1 MEATITKHISSDTPR
16 VLVVDGSKVVRK
28 LIEAVLTRELP
39 GATLISCATGE
50 EAKAALGA
58 GVVDLLTTSLRLP
71 DIDGFELARYVRQ
84 NSPQAY
90 IPIIVVS
97 GDADSRVQSRE
108 VSHDITDYF
117 DKSLGPDALGSF
129 IRGYIRPATQAL
141 GTVLYIEDSRVVA
154 LATRKALE
162 KHGLKVVHFVT
173 VEDGLEHIEAAQR
186 AGEALSDLILTDVYL
201 KGGLTGKE
209 LLEEV
214 RSRIGLGKGEMPI
227 IVMTGDDNV
236 ANQVA
241 LMRAGANDMV
251 SKPTDEKVLLAKISF
266 QLSVSQR
273 YRARMRS
280 H

>member
-1 MEATITKHISSDTPR
+1 MEATVTKHVSSETPR

-71 DIDGFELARYVRQ
+71 DIDGFELAKYVRQ

-97 GDADSRVQSRE
+97 GDADSRLQSRE
-108 VSHDITDYF
+108 VSQDITDYF

-173 VEDGLEHIEAAQR
+173 VEDGLEFIESAKK
-186 AGEALSDLILTDVYL
+186 AGEPLSDLILTDVYL

-251 SKPTDEKVLLAKISF
+251 SKPTDEKILLAKISF

-273 YRARMRS
+273 YRQRMRS
-280 H
+280 S

>member
-1 MEATITKHISSDTPR
+1 VEATITKHISGDTPR

-50 EAKAALGA
+50 EAKAALSA

-97 GDADSRVQSRE
+97 GDADSRMQTRE
-108 VSHDITDYF
+108 VSQDITDYF

-129 IRGYIRPATQAL
+129 IRGYIRPVKQAL

-173 VEDGLEHIEAAQR
+173 VEDGLEHIEAAKK
-186 AGEALSDLILTDVYL
+186 AGEPLSDLILTDVYL

-273 YRARMRS
+273 FRARMRG

>member
-1 MEATITKHISSDTPR
+1 MEATITKHISGDTPR

-28 LIEAVLTRELP
+28 LIEAVLNRELP

-50 EAKAALGA
+50 EAKAALSA

-97 GDADSRVQSRE
+97 GDADSRMQSRE
-108 VSHDITDYF
+108 ISQDITDYF

-129 IRGYIRPATQAL
+129 IRGYIRPVKQAL

-173 VEDGLEHIEAAQR
+173 VEDGLEHIEAAKK
-186 AGEALSDLILTDVYL
+186 AGEPLSDLILTDVYL

-273 YRARMRS
+273 FRARMRG

>member
-1 MEATITKHISSDTPR
+1 MEATVTKHVSSETPR
-16 VLVVDGSKVVRK
+16 VLIVDGSKVVRK

-84 NSPQAY
+84 SSPQAY

-108 VSHDITDYF
+108 ISQDITDYF

-129 IRGYIRPATQAL
+129 IRGYIRPASQAL
-141 GTVLYIEDSRVVA
+141 GTILYIEDSRVVA

-173 VEDGLEHIEAAQR
+173 VEEGLEHIEAAKK
-186 AGEALSDLILTDVYL
+186 AGEPLCDLVLTDVYL

-251 SKPTDEKVLLAKISF
+251 SKPTDEKVLLAKINF

-273 YRARMRS
+273 FRARMRS

>member
-1 MEATITKHISSDTPR
+1 M
-16 VLVVDGSKVVRK
+16 VDGSKVVRK
-28 LIEAVLTRELP
+28 LIEAVLARELP
-39 GATLISCATGE
+39 GATIISCATGE

-97 GDADSRVQSRE
+97 GDADSRLQTRE

-129 IRGYIRPATQAL
+129 IRGYIRPSTTAL
-141 GTVLYIEDSRVVA
+141 GTILYIEDSRVVA

-173 VEDGLEHIEAAQR
+173 VEEGLAHIEAAKK
-186 AGEALSDLILTDVYL
+186 AGEPLCDLVLTDVYL
-201 KGGLTGKE
+201 KGDLTGKE

>member
-1 MEATITKHISSDTPR
+1 M
-16 VLVVDGSKVVRK
+16 
-28 LIEAVLTRELP
+28 
-39 GATLISCATGE
+39 
-50 EAKAALGA
+50 
-58 GVVDLLTTSLRLP
+58 
-71 DIDGFELARYVRQ
+71 
-84 NSPQAY
+84 
-90 IPIIVVS
+90 
-97 GDADSRVQSRE
+97 
-108 VSHDITDYF
+108 
-117 DKSLGPDALGSF
+117 
-129 IRGYIRPATQAL
+129 
-141 GTVLYIEDSRVVA
+141 
-154 LATRKALE
+154 
-162 KHGLKVVHFVT
+162 
-173 VEDGLEHIEAAQR
+173 
-186 AGEALSDLILTDVYL
+186 TDVYL

>member
-1 MEATITKHISSDTPR
+1 VEATITKHISSDTPR
-16 VLVVDGSKVVRK
+16 VVVVDGSKVVRK

-39 GATLISCATGE
+39 GAALISCATGA
-50 EAKAALGA
+50 EAKAALSA

-71 DIDGFELARYVRQ
+71 DIDGFELAKFVRQ

-97 GDADSRVQSRE
+97 GDADSRMQNRE
-108 VSHDITDYF
+108 ISQDITDYF

-129 IRGYIRPATQAL
+129 IRGYIRPVKQAL

-173 VEDGLEHIEAAQR
+173 VEDGLEYIESAKK
-186 AGEALSDLILTDVYL
+186 AGDPLSDLILTDVYL

-273 YRARMRS
+273 YRARMRG

>member
-1 MEATITKHISSDTPR
+1 MEATITKHISGDTPR

-50 EAKAALGA
+50 EAKAALSA

-97 GDADSRVQSRE
+97 GDADSRMQTRE
-108 VSHDITDYF
+108 VSQDITDYF

-129 IRGYIRPATQAL
+129 IRGYIRPVKQAL

-173 VEDGLEHIEAAQR
+173 VEDGLEHIEAAKK
-186 AGEALSDLILTDVYL
+186 AGEPLSDLILTDVYL

-273 YRARMRS
+273 FRARMRG

>member
-84 NSPQAY
+84 YSPQAY

>member
-1 MEATITKHISSDTPR
+1 VEATVTKHVSSETPR

-71 DIDGFELARYVRQ
+71 DIDGFELAKYVRQ

-97 GDADSRVQSRE
+97 GDADSRLQSRE
-108 VSHDITDYF
+108 VSQDITDYF

-129 IRGYIRPATQAL
+129 IRGYIRPASQAL

-173 VEDGLEHIEAAQR
+173 VEDGLEFIESAQK
-186 AGEALSDLILTDVYL
+186 AEEPLSDLILTDVYL

-273 YRARMRS
+273 YRQRMRNS
-280 H
+280 

>member
-1 MEATITKHISSDTPR
+1 VEATITKHISGDTPR

-28 LIEAVLTRELP
+28 LIEAVLNRELP

-50 EAKAALGA
+50 EAKAALSA

-97 GDADSRVQSRE
+97 GDADSRMQSRE
-108 VSHDITDYF
+108 ISQDITDYF

-129 IRGYIRPATQAL
+129 IRGYIRPVKQAL

-173 VEDGLEHIEAAQR
+173 VEDGLEHIEAAKK
-186 AGEALSDLILTDVYL
+186 AGEPLSDLILTDVYL

-273 YRARMRS
+273 FRARMRG